1 MWSCNCTTISNENL
15 MENQVALCTYV
26 KQILEKGMLKYS
38 GQGSSTLPIK
48 RQDDTNHQRNKIN
61 SVSQKCPIH
70 SLRYQWTIHASS
82 LQGL

>member
-1 MWSCNCTTISNENL
+1 

-38 GQGSSTLPIK
+38 EQGSSTLPIK
-48 RQDDTNHQRNKIN
+48 RQDDTNHQINKIN

-70 SLRYQWTIHASS
+70 SLRYQEPCMHHHFKDYKNI
-82 LQGL
+82 LL